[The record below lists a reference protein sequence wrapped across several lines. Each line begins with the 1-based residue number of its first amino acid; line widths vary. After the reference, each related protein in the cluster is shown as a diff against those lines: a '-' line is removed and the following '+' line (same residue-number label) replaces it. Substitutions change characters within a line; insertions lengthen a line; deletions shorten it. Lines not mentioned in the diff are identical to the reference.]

1 MQAATITDED
11 IDAIIQKG
19 QQSTEELNKKLK
31 DFSDNAMKFQMDGG
45 IAYDFEEEKEDQ
57 EDIDYKQLAGAPSA
71 ASNPC
76 SKWPNSY
83 EKHQSSPAWSFAEFL
98 RVNFEV

>member
-45 IAYDFEEEKEDQ
+45 IAYDFKEEEEDQ
-57 EDIDYKQLAGAPSA
+57 EDIDYKQLAGAPPYPVLA
-71 ASNPC
+71 IRGRHRHEPLAT
-76 SKWPNSY
+76 
-83 EKHQSSPAWSFAEFL
+83 AG
-98 RVNFEV
+98 